1 MPATRRGRP
10 QGMQFTVIVRTL
22 GALFLFFSTTL
33 LLPIGAAWFYG
44 DGELGHFVAVFGAA
58 LAAGVALWFP
68 FARAPSVIRKRDGFV
83 IVALMWTAMSVIGSV
98 PLMLALD
105 MGFVDALFEAASGFT
120 TTGSTV
126 IVGLDELP
134 RSLLL
139 YRQEMQWLG
148 GIGVVVLAIALLP
161 TLGIGGMQLYKAE
174 MPGPFKDER
183 MSPRIART
191 AKNVCIVYTVL
202 TIICAV
208 SFWLAGMT
216 PFDAF
221 AHSLSTISTG
231 GYSTHDASLAHFDS
245 AAIEAVAIAFMLVGG
260 ISFSLHFLAWR
271 SLQLE
276 TYLRDSQVKGFLSIV
291 AALIAIVAAV
301 LYLTGEQATGLG
313 ALRFAA
319 FEVVA
324 VITSTGFGIADFSL
338 WPLALPA
345 LLIFSSF
352 IGGCAGSSAGG
363 IKVIRFVILAK
374 QSAVHIHKLI
384 HPQALRPIRVDGR
397 VVPPAVIEGIW
408 GFFMIYVAVF
418 AVLMILLMLDG
429 MDQVTAFGAVATCL
443 NNLGPGLGDVAANF
457 VGVSATGKLLLIAAM
472 LLGRLEIFTFLVLV
486 TPAFWRR

>member
-1 MPATRRGRP
+1 MPATLTAGA
-10 QGMQFTVIVRTL
+10 QGMQLTVIVRTL

-33 LLPIGAAWFYG
+33 LLPIGASWFLG
-44 DGELGHFVAVFGAA
+44 DGELGHFLAVFAAA
-58 LAAGVALWFP
+58 LAIGAALWFP
-68 FARAPSVIRKRDGFV
+68 LARSPSVIRKRDGFV

-98 PLMLALD
+98 PLILALD
-105 MGFVDALFEAASGFT
+105 IGLVDALFESASGFT

-126 IVGLDELP
+126 IVGLDDLP
-134 RSLLL
+134 PSLLL

-191 AKNVCIVYTVL
+191 AKSLCIVYAVL

-208 SFWLAGMT
+208 SFWFAGMT
-216 PFDAF
+216 PFDAL

-231 GYSTHDASLAHFDS
+231 GYSTHDASFAYFDS
-245 AAIEAVAIAFMLVGG
+245 AAIEVVAIVFMLIGG
-260 ISFSLHFLAWR
+260 ISFGLHFLAWQTLR
-271 SLQLE
+271 FN
-276 TYLRDSQVKGFLSIV
+276 TYLHDSQVRAFVSIV
-291 AALIAIVAAV
+291 TALIALVAAV
-301 LYLTGEQATGLG
+301 LYLTGDQETPLG
-313 ALRFAA
+313 ALRYAA

-338 WPLALPA
+338 WPLALPV

-352 IGGCAGSSAGG
+352 VGGCAGSSAGG
-363 IKVIRFVILAK
+363 IKVIRFVIFAK
-374 QSAVHIHKLI
+374 QSGVHIQKLI

-408 GFFMIYVAVF
+408 GFFMIYIAVF
-418 AVLMILLMLDG
+418 AVLMILLMLGG

-443 NNLGPGLGDVAANF
+443 NNLGPGLGDVAGNF
-457 VGVSATGKLLLIAAM
+457 VAVSDTGKLLLIAAM
-472 LLGRLEIFTFLVLV
+472 LLGRLEIFTFLVLI